1 MSLAAQGK
9 LDVVG
14 GGALPSNAFNVG
26 RLLQPEPRPLRGRD
40 EHNRWGLD
48 GLNSQE
54 FAQNR
59 KVDEMHLQHVDD

>member
-1 MSLAAQGK
+1 MWW
-9 LDVVG
+9 G
-14 GGALPSNAFNVG
+14 GGHSPLTRSMLVDSCS
-26 RLLQPEPRPLRGRD
+26 QSPRPLRGRD